1 MVICLSSIIKFNYL
15 TNEEMLYHQTD
26 AATLDKTAFVVLD
39 MESLAQPSDR
49 SSGSPKMTRA
59 LSRKWSYRAERWTGN
74 EEEGIDETAK
84 KPLIKGSSQLDP
96 LKQQLV
102 TSKAPGP
109 SPTTSSGPNLP
120 DQVDGW
126 GKRFNRLMAINP
138 RKILFIFATMSS
150 MGTLMLIYF
159 TLAISRST

>member
-1 MVICLSSIIKFNYL
+1 M
-15 TNEEMLYHQTD
+15 EELPVQTD

-49 SSGSPKMTRA
+49 NNGSPKMTRA

-74 EEEGIDETAK
+74 EDEGIDEPAK
-84 KPLIKGSSQLDP
+84 KLLIKGSSQLDP
-96 LKQQLV
+96 LKQQLA
-102 TSKAPGP
+102 TNKALGP
-109 SPTTSSGPNLP
+109 SLTTPGGPNLADP
-120 DQVDGW
+120 ADGW
-126 GKRFNRLMAINP
+126 NKRFNRLMAISP

-159 TLAISRST
+159 TLAINRST

>member
-1 MVICLSSIIKFNYL
+1 MEELSV
-15 TNEEMLYHQTD
+15 QTD

-39 MESLAQPSDR
+39 IESLAQPSDR

-84 KPLIKGSSQLDP
+84 KLLIKGSSQLDP

-102 TSKAPGP
+102 TNKALGP
-109 SPTTSSGPNLP
+109 SLTTSSGPNLP

-126 GKRFNRLMAINP
+126 SKRLNRFMAITP
-138 RKILFIFATMSS
+138 RKILFIFATM
-150 MGTLMLIYF
+150 
-159 TLAISRST
+159 

>member
-1 MVICLSSIIKFNYL
+1 
-15 TNEEMLYHQTD
+15 MLCPQTD

-49 SSGSPKMTRA
+49 NNGSPKMTRA

-74 EEEGIDETAK
+74 EDEGIDEPAK
-84 KPLIKGSSQLDP
+84 KLLIKGSSQLDP
-96 LKQQLV
+96 LKQQLA
-102 TSKAPGP
+102 TNKALDPA
-109 SPTTSSGPNLP
+109 
-120 DQVDGW
+120 DGW
-126 GKRFNRLMAINP
+126 NKRFNRLMAISP

-159 TLAISRST
+159 TLAINRST